1 MTGLGHVPSFSAL
14 WNTVGSLPKT
24 RPSAPGVGNAA
35 VCRPTRR
42 GCCRSGLCQQETFSC
57 RVCQSR
63 LNQHHKRQ
71 SYHFVERQSWPWAGD
86 GAVNM
91 REERH
96 CSCGTD
102 IPIHTTAAYRR
113 VLWLV
118 AGLNLALGVAEAVS
132 GYVAGSQA
140 LKADALDSLG
150 DGVITGLGLIALDWG
165 GGARTRAALAQGVFL
180 ALMGLGVFAATL
192 YRVLV
197 TQVPEAMLMGSF
209 GLIALAVNV
218 ISAVILLRYR
228 EGDANVR
235 AVWLFSRNDAIGNA
249 AVVAAALA
257 VAATGSPWPDLVTA
271 AAIAGLFIHSAV
283 KIVGDALGE
292 LKTIR

>member
-1 MTGLGHVPSFSAL
+1 
-14 WNTVGSLPKT
+14 
-24 RPSAPGVGNAA
+24 
-35 VCRPTRR
+35 
-42 GCCRSGLCQQETFSC
+42 
-57 RVCQSR
+57 
-63 LNQHHKRQ
+63 
-71 SYHFVERQSWPWAGD
+71 
-86 GAVNM
+86 M

-102 IPIHTTAAYRR
+102 IPTHATAAYRR

-132 GYVAGSQA
+132 GYLAGSQA

-150 DGVITGLGLIALDWG
+150 DGVITGLGLVALNWG
-165 GGARTRAALAQGVFL
+165 AGARNRAALAQGVFL
-180 ALMGLGVFAATL
+180 ALMGLGVLGATL

-218 ISAVILLRYR
+218 ASAVILLRHR
-228 EGDANVR
+228 KGDANVR

-257 VAATGSPWPDLVTA
+257 VAATGSPWPDLLAA

-283 KIVGDALGE
+283 RIVGDALGE

>member
-1 MTGLGHVPSFSAL
+1 M
-14 WNTVGSLPKT
+14 
-24 RPSAPGVGNAA
+24 
-35 VCRPTRR
+35 R
-42 GCCRSGLCQQETFSC
+42 GERVRS
-57 RVCQSR
+57 R
-63 LNQHHKRQ
+63 
-71 SYHFVERQSWPWAGD
+71 
-86 GAVNM
+86 GA
-91 REERH
+91 
-96 CSCGTD
+96 D
-102 IPIHTTAAYRR
+102 ISINTTAAYRR

-118 AGLNLALGVAEAVS
+118 AGLNLVLGVTEAVS
-132 GYVAGSQA
+132 GYIAGSQA

-283 KIVGDALGE
+283 RIVGDALGE